1 MVQVQDEKGSFTNKK
16 FKDRQQR
23 LAPGK
28 NSTHAE
34 FLYRQG
40 ADDMLFNDGKKNIDM
55 SPEELKKPIEQ
66 YI

>member
-1 MVQVQDEKGSFTNKK
+1 MKK
-16 FKDRQQR
+16 DTSQIKNSKIDNSGQ
-23 LAPGK
+23 APGK

-55 SPEELKKPIEQ
+55 SQEELKKPIEQ